1 MTENPEDNEEE
12 LSSAS
17 DQSDGEAQEQSGEQG
32 RADDV
37 SQNLSPEQKVVE
49 LEEQL
54 AQAQNQYLRSLAEL
68 ENYRKRVSRERGEQL
83 RFAAGDTLRGLFPIL
98 DNFRMGLQAAEQEGA
113 DSIVYQGM
121 SMVRKQMEEYLSE
134 QGIEEL
140 SPEGESFDP
149 LLHEALSKEVK
160 EDVAEGTILSV
171 LRRGYRLHDR
181 VLRAPQVVVAAS
193 EVSEQED
200 SEAVE
205 PQEQQEEE

>member
-1 MTENPEDNEEE
+1 MTENPEEQEEPIE
-12 LSSAS
+12 EADAAS
-17 DQSDGEAQEQSGEQG
+17 DQNDEEAQEQQAEQNQ
-32 RADDV
+32 ADDV
-37 SQNLSPEQKVVE
+37 SQDLSPEQKVVE
-49 LEEQL
+49 LEDQL

-113 DSIVYQGM
+113 DSIV
-121 SMVRKQMEEYLSE
+121 
-134 QGIEEL
+134 

-160 EDVAEGTILSV
+160 EDVAEGTILTV

-193 EVSEQED
+193 EASEQE
-200 SEAVE
+200 EAE
-205 PQEQQEEE
+205 AQTTEEEE